1 MKIITS
7 FETAARSEAELKALF
22 GNLSKKLVT
31 TKAGSPDR
39 RNTLASME
47 NVQRE
52 ISFVHA
58 QGMKM

>member
-7 FETAARSEAELKALF
+7 FEIAARSENDLKALF

-31 TKAGSPDR
+31 TKAGTAER

-58 QGMKM
+58 QGLKM